1 MGKFIDVFYHL
12 QLKFVRF
19 WGEKDVRC
27 VFYPLRRKVV
37 KNA

>member
-19 WGEKDVRC
+19 WGGKKLYDVYFTLLGEKW
-27 VFYPLRRKVV
+27 
-37 KNA
+37 